1 MEVYS
6 TIETLKDAIQS
17 SVTLPLTGKVMID
30 KEEILELISDICKNL
45 PRDLKEAKCILDEKE
60 AIIGRAQK
68 KADEILSDLDKAMGI
83 YIKEHDVTKKAYRQ
97 ANDIVTSAERNAKE
111 IRTGTREYAEGILVK
126 LQDIL
131 KDTINVLQSNREELR
146 N

>member
-6 TIETLKDAIQS
+6 IIETLRDVVENSS
-17 SVTLPLTGKVMID
+17 SVPLTGKVMVD
-30 KEEILELISDICKNL
+30 KEEILELISEVSRNL
-45 PRDLKEAKCILDEKE
+45 PKDLKEAKCILKEKD

-68 KADEILSDLDKAMGI
+68 KADEVLSDLDKAVGI
-83 YIKEHDVTKKAYRQ
+83 YIKEHDITKKAYRQ
-97 ANDIVTSAERNAKE
+97 ANDIVTSAKKNAKE

-131 KDTINVLQSNREELR
+131 KDTIDVLQSNCEELR

>member
-45 PRDLKEAKCILDEKE
+45 PKDLKEAKCILDEKE

>member
-6 TIETLKDAIQS
+6 VIETLKDIVES
-17 SVTLPLTGKVMID
+17 STSLPLTGKIMVD
-30 KEEILELISDICKNL
+30 KEEVLELIGEILKNL
-45 PRDLKEAKCILDEKE
+45 PKDLKEAKSIVNERDV
-60 AIIGRAQK
+60 IIGKAQK
-68 KADEILSDLDKAMGI
+68 KADEILSDLDKAMSI
-83 YIKEHDVTKKAYRQ
+83 YIKEHDITKKAYKQ
-97 ANDIVTSAERNAKE
+97 ANDIVTSAEKNAKE

-131 KDTINVLQSNREELR
+131 KDTINVLQSNCEELR